1 MNLRIPVLSAVTAVT
16 LHLGCAS
23 TPEQKASTPPP
34 EITAQELNVQQ
45 DLTTFSLELLG
56 QLTSPTEATIERAVW
71 EMVVEGE
78 VVKTGEAALNIPV
91 APGASAPFT
100 VGASGGYVKG
110 AEELRALSE
119 KGGSLLTALRGNLIV
134 RQNGKTGELPFARSR
149 EVRTPRLPSV
159 RLQELDAA
167 RYSEEEANIIF
178 YLGVV
183 NPNPFPLKVDVLEYK
198 VLVNGKQIGEGT
210 RARGDAINPA
220 GTGVF
225 EVQLGVKKDTYGDDV
240 KALIKT
246 LSLPYVVEGQLKGE
260 LFTVP
265 YKLDGTVKLNVSK

>member
-1 MNLRIPVLSAVTAVT
+1 MSLRIPSLALAVFVALSLA
-16 LHLGCAS
+16 CAS

-34 EITAQELNVQQ
+34 EITSQELNVEQ
-45 DLTTFSLELLG
+45 DLTTFTLALVG
-56 QLTSPTEATIERAVW
+56 QVTSPTAATIEKAVW

-78 VVKTGEAALNIPV
+78 VVKTGEAPLNIEV
-91 APGASAPFT
+91 TEGGSTSFT
-100 VGASGGYVKG
+100 VGASGGYVKS

-134 RQNGKTGELPFARSR
+134 RQNGKTVELPFARSR

-159 RLQELDAA
+159 RLHELDAA
-167 RYSEEEANIIF
+167 RYSAEEANIIF

-183 NPNPFPLKVDVLEYK
+183 NPNPFPLKIDVLEYK
-198 VLVNGKQIGEGT
+198 IAIDGKQVAEGT

-225 EVQLGVKKDTYGDDV
+225 EVQLGVNKDTWGPEV
-240 KALIKT
+240 KKLIQT
-246 LSLPYVVEGQLKGE
+246 LSLPYVIQGELKGE

-265 YKLDGTVKLNVSK
+265 YQLADTVKLNVSK